1 MVSRIIKFV
10 EEHKKE
16 ILVILSLGLSLK
28 FNIIFE
34 FQIDFNITFKTLLFV
49 SIGYQV
55 VKQIAK
61 VKTKKRNIK

>member
-34 FQIDFNITFKTLLFV
+34 FQFDFNITFKTLLFV
-49 SIGYQV
+49 TIGYQV